1 VVTPTW
7 ERRPG
12 VAPRLVHVNATA
24 RGDEVARLL
33 HGLVPAQAAAG
44 GSTGWAVLGTDP
56 VFLAF
61 TRYLHHL
68 LHGRADA
75 LTTQRLAV
83 AVPHYRS
90 VLEPQA
96 AWLAA
101 RLAPGDAVVLHGPQ
115 TLGMAPVLAGA
126 GLRTV
131 WHCHSGTTDEEASG
145 PAAVWDAFRAELS
158 TVDAV
163 ASTLPEFA
171 PRALPAARRHVVAPA
186 VDPDSPRNQVLSGAE
201 VTALLADLGLTSKHP
216 KHSRHSGKVLQD
228 RPLPADAPMV
238 LQLSRWAPLKDMAG
252 VLRSVPELSADTHVV
267 LAGHDPAEPPG
278 DPEGQAVLDE
288 VIELWSGLSPA
299 DRSRVHLVSLSTQDE
314 RVANALQRRADV
326 VLQKSLAE
334 GFGLTVTEAMLKR
347 RAVVAA
353 DVGGLRQQISPGH
366 NGMLVNPRDP
376 GEVADALRGLLDDPL
391 RRRRLGTHAAASVHR
406 RYLMPRLVADYR
418 LLAAPEPL
426 NRASDAA

>member
-1 VVTPTW
+1 MATPTW
-7 ERRPG
+7 EHRPG
-12 VAPRLVHVNATA
+12 TAPRLVHVTATA
-24 RGDEVARLL
+24 RDGEVAGLL
-33 HGLVPAQAAAG
+33 RGLVPAQAAAG
-44 GSTGWAVLGTDP
+44 VSAGWAVLGTDA

-75 LTTQRLAV
+75 LTTERLA
-83 AVPHYRS
+83 AAMPHYRS

-101 RLAPGDAVVLHGPQ
+101 RLAPGDTVALHGPQ
-115 TLGMAPVLAGA
+115 TLGMAPVLADA

-145 PAAVWDAFRAELS
+145 PAAVWDAFRTELS
-158 TVDAV
+158 TVDAAV
-163 ASTLPEFA
+163 STLPEFA
-171 PRALPAARRHVVAPA
+171 PRALPAARRHVLAPA
-186 VDPDSPRNQVLSGAE
+186 VDPDAPRNQVLSGAE
-201 VTALLADLGLTSKHP
+201 VTELLAGLGLTAK
-216 KHSRHSGKVLQD
+216 RAGKVLQD

-252 VLRSVPELSADTHVV
+252 VLRSVPELSAGTHVV

-288 VIELWSGLSPA
+288 VVELWSGLSPA
-299 DRSRVHLVSLSTQDE
+299 DRSRVHLVSLSTQDQ
-314 RVANALQRRADV
+314 RAANALQRRADV

-376 GEVADALRGLLDDPL
+376 GEVADAVRGLLDDPL
-391 RRRRLGTHAAASVHR
+391 GRRRLGAHAAASVHR
-406 RYLMPRLVADYR
+406 RYLMSRLVAEYR
-418 LLAAPEPL
+418 LVAAPDPL

>member
-24 RGDEVARLL
+24 RDGEVAGLL
-33 HGLVPAQAAAG
+33 HSLVSAQAAAG
-44 GSTGWAVLGTDP
+44 VSTGWAVLGADP

-145 PAAVWDAFRAELS
+145 PAAVWDAFRTELS

-163 ASTLPEFA
+163 VSTLPEFA
-171 PRALPAARRHVVAPA
+171 PRALPAARRHVVTPA

-201 VTALLADLGLTSKHP
+201 VTGLLADLGLTSKH
-216 KHSRHSGKVLQD
+216 SGKVLQD
-228 RPLPADAPMV
+228 GPLPADAPMV

-267 LAGHDPAEPPG
+267 LAGHDPTEPPG

-288 VIELWSGLSPA
+288 VIELRSGLSPA

-314 RVANALQRRADV
+314 RTANALQRRADV

-366 NGMLVNPRDP
+366 NGILVNPRDP

-391 RRRRLGTHAAASVHR
+391 SRRRLGTHAAASVHR
-406 RYLMPRLVADYR
+406 RYLMSRLVAEYR
-418 LLAAPEPL
+418 LFATPDPL